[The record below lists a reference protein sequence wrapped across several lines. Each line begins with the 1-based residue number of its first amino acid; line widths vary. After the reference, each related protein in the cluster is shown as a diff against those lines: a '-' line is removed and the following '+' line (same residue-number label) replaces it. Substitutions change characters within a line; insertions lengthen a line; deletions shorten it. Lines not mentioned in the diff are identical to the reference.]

1 MTKLFAIILVV
12 FAVALSS
19 APVAADGVQTRW
31 IGTPLPGVIF
41 TAQHTWED
49 GLSILVGNYA
59 PGDLRFRLVV
69 TGTYRDGT
77 GSTRDF
83 NWVRTVATRYHSGY
97 SCSYLGVLI
106 HALVNL
112 TVTLECDP
120 KP

>member
-1 MTKLFAIILVV
+1 MTKLFAVILVV

-19 APVAADGVQTRW
+19 TPVVAAGVQTRW

-49 GLSILVGNYA
+49 GLSVLVGNYA
-59 PGDLRFRLVV
+59 AGNLRGVLIV
-69 TGTYRDGT
+69 TGTYQDGT
-77 GSTRDF
+77 GVTRDF
-83 NWVRTVATRYHSGY
+83 NLTRMVTTRYHSGY
-97 SCSYLGVLI
+97 SCSWMGVLR
-106 HALVNL
+106 HALVDL